1 MSIHWSITRAA
12 DWVIRLQEEKKTD
25 LSKEELIT
33 LFAEWVDEAKKD
45 KPKKSPEET
54 KEARIKGAAKAR
66 ENKKLKADS
75 LSDEEKH
82 EKKVLSQKKRAAK
95 AKVGSDAWEKMTE
108 DERDKLIEEDHRKES
123 MKDKTDKE
131 KPKPAEEP
139 APEPSEEPAAEPA
152 EEPPKEKKPK
162 EKKPKKEKPKKE
174 KPKKEKPMKE
184 TEESDVELDFD

>member
-33 LFAEWVDEAKKD
+33 LFSEWADEAKKD

-123 MKDKTDKE
+123 MKDKPTRRNQHLLRNLRQNLQRNLRQNLLRNLRRRRNRRRR
-131 KPKPAEEP
+131 
-139 APEPSEEPAAEPA
+139 SRRRR
-152 EEPPKEKKPK
+152 
-162 EKKPKKEKPKKE
+162 
-174 KPKKEKPMKE
+174 
-184 TEESDVELDFD
+184 SRRRRSRRRRNR

>member
-1 MSIHWSITRAA
+1 YLHFHLVLALSSKKLNSKSQVSFFRLQHRNEPKYQTQPNSKMSIHWSITRAA
-12 DWVIRLQEEKKTD
+12 DWVIRLKEEKKTD

-33 LFAEWVDEAKKD
+33 LFSEWADEAKKD
-45 KPKKSPEET
+45 KPKKSPEEA

-66 ENKKLKADS
+66 ENKKLKAES
-75 LSDEEKH
+75 LSDEEKY

-131 KPKPAEEP
+131 KP
-139 APEPSEEPAAEPA
+139 
-152 EEPPKEKKPK
+152 
-162 EKKPKKEKPKKE
+162 
-174 KPKKEKPMKE
+174 
-184 TEESDVELDFD
+184 

>member
-1 MSIHWSITRAA
+1 MVYSDSNTETNRSNKYLNNLNMSIHWSITRAA

-25 LSKEELIT
+25 LSKEDLIT
-33 LFAEWVDEAKKD
+33 LFAEWADEAKKD

-82 EKKVLSQKKRAAK
+82 ELKVLSQKKRAAK
-95 AKVGSDAWEKMTE
+95 AKVGSDAWDKMTE
-108 DERDKLIEEDHRKES
+108 DERDTLIHEDHRKEVL
-123 MKDKTDKE
+123 KDKTDKE
-131 KPKPAEEP
+131 KPL
-139 APEPSEEPAAEPA
+139 
-152 EEPPKEKKPK
+152 
-162 EKKPKKEKPKKE
+162 
-174 KPKKEKPMKE
+174 KE